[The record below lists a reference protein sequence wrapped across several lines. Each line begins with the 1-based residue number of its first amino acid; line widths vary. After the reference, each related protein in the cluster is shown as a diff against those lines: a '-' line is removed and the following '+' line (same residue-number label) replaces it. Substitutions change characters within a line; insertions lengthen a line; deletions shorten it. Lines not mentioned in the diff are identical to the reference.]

1 MAKIRVGVLGAKGRM
16 GATACQAISLSD
28 DCELVAILDLGDD
41 LSDLVNSGA
50 QVAID
55 FTTPNSV
62 MANLEFLAKNDIH
75 AVVGTTG
82 FDATRLSQVAEL
94 FEDTKA
100 NIIIAPNFGLA
111 AVLMTQFAQMAAPY
125 FESVE
130 IIELHHPR
138 KADAPS
144 GTAKRTAEL
153 IAQAR
158 LGMPAMPDATSDLI
172 PGARGANILGIPVH
186 SVRLQGLVAHQE
198 VLLGGPGESLSIRHD
213 SYDRESFMPG
223 VLLAVRKVSEFEGVT
238 FGLEDLLGFTSSPQ
252 VATPK

>member
-1 MAKIRVGVLGAKGRM
+1 MTSIRVGVLGSNGRM
-16 GATACQAISLSD
+16 GATVCQAIAASSD
-28 DCELVAILDLGDD
+28 FELVAELDIAND
-41 LSDLVNSGA
+41 LAELVSKKV
-50 QVAID
+50 QVVVD
-55 FTTPNSV
+55 FTTLDVV
-62 MANLEFLAKNDIH
+62 MANLEFLAKNNIH

-82 FDATRLSQVAEL
+82 FDAARLGKVAEL
-94 FEDTKA
+94 FKQSEA

-111 AVLMTQFAQMAAPY
+111 AVLMMQFAQLAAPY
-125 FESVE
+125 FESAE

-158 LGMPAMPDATSDLI
+158 TGLPPMPDASTDVVN
-172 PGARGANILGIPVH
+172 GARGANISGIPVH

-198 VLLGGPGESLSIRHD
+198 VLFGGPGESLSIRHD

-223 VLLAVRKVSEFEGVT
+223 VLLAIRKVSEIPGLT
-238 FGLEDLLGFTSSPQ
+238 FGLEELIGLT
-252 VATPK
+252 K

>member
-1 MAKIRVGVLGAKGRM
+1 MTSIRVGVLGSNGRM
-16 GATACQAISLSD
+16 GATVCQAIAASSD
-28 DCELVAILDLGDD
+28 FELVAELDIAND
-41 LSDLVNSGA
+41 LAELVSKKV
-50 QVAID
+50 QVVVD
-55 FTTPNSV
+55 FTTPDVV
-62 MANLEFLAKNDIH
+62 MANLEFLAKNNIH

-82 FDATRLSQVAEL
+82 FDAARLGKVAEL
-94 FEDTKA
+94 FKQSEA

-111 AVLMTQFAQMAAPY
+111 AVLMMQFAQLAAPH
-125 FESVE
+125 FESAE

-158 LGMPAMPDATSDLI
+158 TGLPPMPDASTDVVN
-172 PGARGANILGIPVH
+172 GARGANISGIPVH

-198 VLLGGPGESLSIRHD
+198 VLFGGPGESLSIRHD

-223 VLLAVRKVSEFEGVT
+223 VLLAIRKVSEIPGLT
-238 FGLEDLLGFTSSPQ
+238 FGLEELIGLT
-252 VATPK
+252 K

>member
-1 MAKIRVGVLGAKGRM
+1 MTSIRVGVLGSNGRM
-16 GATACQAISLSD
+16 GATVCQAIAASS
-28 DCELVAILDLGDD
+28 DCELVAELDIAND
-41 LSDLVNSGA
+41 LAELVSKKV
-50 QVAID
+50 QVVVD
-55 FTTPNSV
+55 FTTPDVV
-62 MANLEFLAKNDIH
+62 MANLEFLAKNNIH

-82 FDATRLSQVAEL
+82 FDSARLGKVSEL
-94 FEDTKA
+94 FKQSEA

-111 AVLMTQFAQMAAPY
+111 AVLMMQFAQLAAPY
-125 FESVE
+125 FESAE

-158 LGMPAMPDATSDLI
+158 TGLPPMPDASTDVVN
-172 PGARGANILGIPVH
+172 GARGANISGIPVH

-198 VLLGGPGESLSIRHD
+198 VLFGGPGESLSIRHD

-223 VLLAVRKVSEFEGVT
+223 VLLAIRKVSEIPGLT
-238 FGLEDLLGFTSSPQ
+238 FGLEELIGLT
-252 VATPK
+252 K